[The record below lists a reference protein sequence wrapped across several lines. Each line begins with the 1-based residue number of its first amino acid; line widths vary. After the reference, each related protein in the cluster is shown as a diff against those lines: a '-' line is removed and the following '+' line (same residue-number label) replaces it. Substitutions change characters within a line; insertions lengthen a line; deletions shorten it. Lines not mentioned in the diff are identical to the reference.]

1 MHKLL
6 IIFLFSGIMA
16 LTVQGQTA
24 PAFHHQIGVSGSTIS
39 GMGISYQYIFSD
51 NYRMKLSGFV
61 LNSTAST
68 AYSSDDLYSSIGLEG
83 QKTLFLT
90 EATRLYVLLG
100 VGMYR
105 ERSQYFPENGF
116 SSYAR
121 TENTYTGGTGFGIEL
136 IAAERISF
144 HFDVGLAYTFKERK
158 YASIDGSTP
167 PVSPTF
173 RSEVGIGIAGGL
185 GFGYRF

>member
-16 LTVQGQTA
+16 LTAQGQTA
-24 PAFHHQIGVSGSTIS
+24 TAFHHQIGVSGSTIS
-39 GMGISYQYIFSD
+39 GMGISYQYIFTD

-61 LNSTAST
+61 LSSTAST
-68 AYSSDDLYSSIGLEG
+68 IYDSDDLYSSIGLEG